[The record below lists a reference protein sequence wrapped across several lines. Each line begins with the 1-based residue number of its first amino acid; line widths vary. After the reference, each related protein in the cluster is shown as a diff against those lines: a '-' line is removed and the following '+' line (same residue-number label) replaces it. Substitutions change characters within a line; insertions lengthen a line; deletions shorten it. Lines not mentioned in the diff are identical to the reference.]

1 MTSYA
6 DVFFTAA
13 DGTRL
18 YLRDYPGPRPDAPVV
33 VCLHGLTRNSKDF
46 AELAAHLQTKA
57 RVLVPDM
64 RGRGRSARAADTRT
78 YQPPHYV
85 QDVLGWLDRLGIA
98 RVHLVGTSMGG
109 IMSLLMLSAVPE
121 RVQSLVINDIG
132 PELDAVG
139 VQRISGYVGHSLR
152 TRDWATAA
160 ANIRTSNASA
170 FPDYS
175 DADWQDMARRLHVQ
189 QDSDVVLDYDPAIA
203 QGLADGSAVPTL
215 WPLWEALAPR
225 PLLVLRGAL
234 SDLLSEATVS
244 RMELRGAWVQSA
256 VIAQRGHA
264 PTLNEA
270 DSRAA
275 IDAFHAVH
283 LK

>member
-1 MTSYA
+1 MMGYA

-18 YLRDYPGPRPDAPVV
+18 YVRDYPGPRNEAPVV

-46 AELAAHLQTKA
+46 AELALHLQTRA

-64 RGRGRSARAADTRT
+64 RGRGRSARATDTRT
-78 YQPPHYV
+78 YQPAHYV
-85 QDVLGWLDRLGIA
+85 QDVLAWLDALNIA

-109 IMSLLMLSAVPE
+109 MMSLLMLAQAPA

-132 PELDAVG
+132 PELDPAG
-139 VQRISGYVGHSLR
+139 VQRIGSYVGVSPR
-152 TRDWATAA
+152 TRDWHTAA
-160 ANIRTSNASA
+160 ANIRTINASA
-170 FPDYS
+170 FPDYTE
-175 DADWQDMARRLHVQ
+175 DDWQDMARRLHVQ
-189 QDSDVVLDYDPAIA
+189 QDNEVLLDYDPAIA

-215 WPLWEALAPR
+215 WPLWDALTPR

-234 SDLLSEATVS
+234 SDLLSEATVT
-244 RMELRGAWVQSA
+244 RMKQRGAWVQSA
-256 VIAQRGHA
+256 LIANRGHA

-270 DSRAA
+270 DARAA

-283 LK
+283 LG